1 MEELQLDAI
10 RKQTKDVLRELME
23 KADLKQGQILVVGCS
38 SSEIGSFKIGS
49 HSSGEIGQAVY
60 EALYGK
66 SMGLLIERYIGKTGR
81 KLFLLFCW
89 LFTLIVIAAFAR

>member
-38 SSEIGSFKIGS
+38 SSE
-49 HSSGEIGQAVY
+49 SG
-60 EALYGK
+60 ALRLALIPAEK
-66 SMGLLIERYIGKTGR
+66 SDRRFM
-81 KLFLLFCW
+81 KLFM
-89 LFTLIVIAAFAR
+89 RS

>member
-38 SSEIGSFKIGS
+38 SSCL
-49 HSSGEIGQAVY
+49 
-60 EALYGK
+60 LYT
-66 SMGLLIERYIGKTGR
+66 SD
-81 KLFLLFCW
+81 
-89 LFTLIVIAAFAR
+89 AADEL

>member
-38 SSEIGSFKIGS
+38 SSEIGRF
-49 HSSGEIGQAVY
+49 
-60 EALYGK
+60 
-66 SMGLLIERYIGKTGR
+66 M
-81 KLFLLFCW
+81 KLFM
-89 LFTLIVIAAFAR
+89 RS